1 MKIFITLL
9 TTTLLLCNSSIFAQ
23 CAGCTQTISVTQPGP
38 LIVNTGEVV
47 CISSTGVIQGDV
59 YINGGTLCN
68 FGVVNALYVSIDS
81 GTLNN
86 YGTFSTGYTHLYSGE
101 IQNYSDFNSGYL
113 NFELGWLQ
121 NDGVANVDTLSTN
134 DSNSDLINNGTLNTM
149 TVQIAISSAGNDFV
163 SENNGTFNV
172 TNEMVHSNAT
182 FNNNG
187 ILNIDGNFQN
197 NTFGE
202 FNNFGDMSVDGN
214 FINYGVFY
222 TDCMIPIDGDW
233 TTSGSVIGP
242 LAGGCGGFMVQGFTQ
257 AIGDIGA
264 DGSNLDVCD
273 SGNPPGGFD
282 QNLAN
287 NVGANVTNCVCAS
300 ICQTFIGL
308 EEVEK
313 GTGISVYPNPMN
325 GQATISIDNSD
336 IHSFSVQILDV
347 NGRLVYFNH
356 INGSNEFSLDRN
368 DIEAGIYI
376 VRVAY
381 ANDMQ
386 GVERLIVQ

>member
-1 MKIFITLL
+1 MKIFMILL
-9 TTTLLLCNSSIFAQ
+9 TTTLLLCNLSIFAQ
-23 CAGCTQTISVTQPGP
+23 CTGCTQTISVTQPGP
-38 LIVNTGEVV
+38 LFVNTGEVV

-86 YGTFSTGYTHLYSGE
+86 YGTFSTGY
-101 IQNYSDFNSGYL
+101 L

-121 NDGVANVDTLSTN
+121 NDGVANVDTLTTN

-149 TVQIAISSAGNDFV
+149 RVQIAISSAGNDFV

-202 FNNFGDMSVDGN
+202 FNNFGNMTVDGN
-214 FINYGVFY
+214 FLNSGVFY

-257 AIGDIGA
+257 AGGDIGA

-282 QNLAN
+282 QNSAN

-347 NGRLVYFNH
+347 NGRLVYFDH

-381 ANDMQ
+381 DNDMQ
-386 GVERLIVQ
+386 CVERLIVQ